1 MEKKYQLLERLMKE
15 MDWGEECES
24 IFDLGFYH
32 IKLTIDKLG
41 GFNDR
46 VNTLWSKYVP
56 KKYSRDLKSNVYND
70 CSDLRVGDFYV
81 PDRIDNEY
89 N

>member
-15 MDWGEECES
+15 MDWEEKTES

-46 VNTLWSKYVP
+46 VNTLWDKYVP
-56 KKYSRDLKSNVYND
+56 KKYKRDLKSEVYND

-81 PDRIDNEY
+81 PDRID
-89 N
+89 

>member
-1 MEKKYQLLERLMKE
+1 MNNKYKLLERLMKE
-15 MDWGEECES
+15 MDWGEETES

-32 IKLTIDKLG
+32 IKLTIDKIG

-46 VNTLWSKYVP
+46 VNTLWDKYVP
-56 KKYSRDLKSNVYND
+56 KKYNRDLKSEVYND

-81 PDRIDNEY
+81 PDRID
-89 N
+89 

>member
-1 MEKKYQLLERLMKE
+1 MNKKYELLERLMKE
-15 MDWGEECES
+15 MDWEEECES

-46 VNTLWSKYVP
+46 VNTLWDKYVP
-56 KKYSRDLKSNVYND
+56 KKYNRDLKSEVYND
-70 CSDLRVGDFYV
+70 CSDLRVSDFYV